1 MKSIIEQLC
10 KGEVEYVS
18 LKLPKDRLEKEMSY
32 YDKIK
37 TLMTGENAVLFDEY
51 VNTVA
56 LNYEFLILRA
66 YTLAFKTGFQLG
78 LEMADTEEL
87 NLDAKTNKER
97 KVKAY
102 LEANA
107 FDILAEKINNGVRI
121 QKDGKTLLNKKTLAG
136 FLKFACDEAKKQA
149 EKGAQSACIDDAVV
163 YGWAVH
169 YFEEDSIEG
178 TLYNEDGTEYKKQP
192 GVAAKAPTVK
202 YTPPK
207 PQPKPQMSM
216 FDLLDAKPEE
226 PDEDGP
232 TDEEIREAVEQIA
245 AEEKVEQPKPTV
257 SPVYQKYLDVQSKY
271 SQAIV
276 AMRLG
281 DFYEVFGDNAKLL
294 ADELDLTLTGR
305 DCGLESR
312 VPMVGFPYHASDV
325 YFGKILSNGYTLVV
339 MENGDEV
346 RELSAKQNVD
356 LETGEIFSEEEMRE
370 FDGDMEEPDIA
381 DDEPDISA
389 FDTEALAVLDEM
401 FGNEIT
407 LR

>member
-1 MKSIIEQLC
+1 MK
-10 KGEVEYVS
+10 
-18 LKLPKDRLEKEMSY
+18 
-32 YDKIK
+32 
-37 TLMTGENAVLFDEY
+37 
-51 VNTVA
+51 
-56 LNYEFLILRA
+56 
-66 YTLAFKTGFQLG
+66 
-78 LEMADTEEL
+78 L
-87 NLDAKTNKER
+87 NLDAKTNEER

-107 FDILAEKINNGVRI
+107 SEILTEKINNSVRI

-136 FLKFACDEAKKQA
+136 FMKYACDEAKKQA
-149 EKGAQSACIDDAVV
+149 GKGAQSACIDDDTV

-169 YFEEDSIEG
+169 YFEEPIEG
-178 TLYNEDGTEYKKQP
+178 TLYNEDGTEHKKQP
-192 GVAAKAPTVK
+192 IVATKAPTVK

-226 PDEDGP
+226 PDEDEP
-232 TDEEIREAVEQIA
+232 TDEEIREAAEQIA
-245 AEEKVEQPKPTV
+245 AEEKSEQPKPTV

-271 SQAIV
+271 PQTIV

-312 VPMVGFPYHASDV
+312 VPMVGFPYHASDA
-325 YFGKILSNGYTLVV
+325 YFDKIARNGHDVV
-339 MENGDEV
+339 LIENDGI
-346 RELSAKQNVD
+346 RELPSTQNVD
-356 LETGEIFSEEEMRE
+356 LETGEILSEEEMRE
-370 FDGDMEEPDIA
+370 FDGDVEEPDFA
-381 DDEPDISA
+381 DDEPDLDLSA
-389 FDTEALAVLDEM
+389 FDTEALAALDELL
-401 FGNEIT
+401 GNEIT

>member
-1 MKSIIEQLC
+1 
-10 KGEVEYVS
+10 
-18 LKLPKDRLEKEMSY
+18 
-32 YDKIK
+32 
-37 TLMTGENAVLFDEY
+37 MT
-51 VNTVA
+51 
-56 LNYEFLILRA
+56 
-66 YTLAFKTGFQLG
+66 
-78 LEMADTEEL
+78 L
-87 NLDAKTNKER
+87 NLDAKTNEER

-107 FDILAEKINNGVRI
+107 SEILAEKINNGVRI

-136 FLKFACDEAKKQA
+136 FMKFACDEAKKQA
-149 EKGAQSACIDDAVV
+149 EKGAQSACIDDDTV

-169 YFEEDSIEG
+169 YFEEPIEG

-192 GVAAKAPTVK
+192 SVATKAPAVK

-216 FDLLDAKPEE
+216 FDLLDAKPDE
-226 PDEDGP
+226 PDEDEP

-245 AEEKVEQPKPTV
+245 AEEKAEPSKTAC
-257 SPVYQKYLDVQSKY
+257 SPVYQKYLDVQGKY
-271 SQAIV
+271 PQAVV

-312 VPMVGFPYHASDV
+312 VPMVGFPYHVSDA
-325 YFGKILSNGYTLVV
+325 YFDKIARNGHSIVLI
-339 MENGDEV
+339 ENDGI
-346 RELSAKQNVD
+346 RELPSAQNVD
-356 LETGEIFSEEEMRE
+356 LETGEILSEEEMRE
-370 FDGDMEEPDIA
+370 FDGDVAEPDFT
-381 DDEPDISA
+381 DDEPDLDLSA
-389 FDTEALAVLDEM
+389 FDTEALAALDELL
-401 FGNEIT
+401 GNEIT

>member
-1 MKSIIEQLC
+1 MK
-10 KGEVEYVS
+10 
-18 LKLPKDRLEKEMSY
+18 
-32 YDKIK
+32 
-37 TLMTGENAVLFDEY
+37 
-51 VNTVA
+51 
-56 LNYEFLILRA
+56 
-66 YTLAFKTGFQLG
+66 
-78 LEMADTEEL
+78 L
-87 NLDAKTNKER
+87 NLDAKTNEER

-107 FDILAEKINNGVRI
+107 SEMLAEKINNGVRI
-121 QKDGKTLLNKKTLAG
+121 QKDNKTLLNRKTLAG
-136 FLKFACDEAKKQA
+136 FMKFACDEAKKQA

-169 YFEEDSIEG
+169 YFEEDGIEG

-192 GVAAKAPTVK
+192 SIATKAPTVK

-226 PDEDGP
+226 PDDDEP

-245 AEEKVEQPKPTV
+245 AEEKAEQPKPTV
-257 SPVYQKYLDVQSKY
+257 SPVYQKYLDVQGKY
-271 SQAIV
+271 PQAIV

-305 DCGLESR
+305 DCGLENR
-312 VPMVGFPYHASDV
+312 VPMVGFPYHASDA
-325 YFGKILSNGYTLVV
+325 YFDKIARNGHAVV
-339 MENGDEV
+339 LIENDGI
-346 RELSAKQNVD
+346 RELPSAQNID
-356 LETGEIFSEEEMRE
+356 LETGEILSEEEMRE
-370 FDGDMEEPDIA
+370 FDGDIEEPDLA

>member
-1 MKSIIEQLC
+1 MK
-10 KGEVEYVS
+10 
-18 LKLPKDRLEKEMSY
+18 
-32 YDKIK
+32 
-37 TLMTGENAVLFDEY
+37 
-51 VNTVA
+51 
-56 LNYEFLILRA
+56 
-66 YTLAFKTGFQLG
+66 
-78 LEMADTEEL
+78 L
-87 NLDAKTNKER
+87 NLDAKTNEER

-102 LEANA
+102 LEVNA
-107 FDILAEKINNGVRI
+107 SEILAEKTNNGVRI

-136 FLKFACDEAKKQA
+136 FMKFACDEAKKQA
-149 EKGAQSACIDDAVV
+149 EKGAQSACIDEVVV

-192 GVAAKAPTVK
+192 GVATKAPTVK

-226 PDEDGP
+226 SDEDEP
-232 TDEEIREAVEQIA
+232 TDEEIRETVEQIA
-245 AEEKVEQPKPTV
+245 AEEKAEQPKPTV
-257 SPVYQKYLDVQSKY
+257 SPVYQKYLDVQGKY
-271 SQAIV
+271 PQAIV

-325 YFGKILSNGYTLVV
+325 YFGKILSNGHTLVV
-339 MENGDEV
+339 IENDDEV
-346 RELSAKQNVD
+346 RELSAEQNVD
-356 LETGEIFSEEEMRE
+356 LETGEILSEEEMRE
-370 FDGDMEEPDIA
+370 FDGDVEEPDFA
-381 DDEPDISA
+381 DDEPDFDLSA
-389 FDTEALAVLDEM
+389 FDTEALAALDELL
-401 FGNEIT
+401 GNEIT